1 MAKRK
6 SYYLY
11 SYNYTS
17 SKLFLYCNLLRTL
30 FLESCKMPL
39 YTYYY
44 KIIRYLYSYS
54 YTLTNFGLLLA
65 FIGLFLYRIICAEC
79 IFAI

>member
-1 MAKRK
+1 
-6 SYYLY
+6 
-11 SYNYTS
+11 
-17 SKLFLYCNLLRTL
+17 
-30 FLESCKMPL
+30 MPL

-65 FIGLFLYRIICAEC
+65 FIGLFSLQNYLRGMYLCNLKITNYGIAD
-79 IFAI
+79 